1 MNRALEREAKVPSG
15 TDRKTYG
22 EFLLTVLAL
31 LAGIVPIFM
40 ILIGPVVAMARRNPE
55 ISSTELMGMM
65 ANMPP
70 SQQEMMALMQETH
83 AVVVGY
89 MWFALLPALV
99 VLIAIAAY
107 ARRRYPRLYNRIAW
121 GLWAGAIATFALEF
135 VRAPGVLA
143 GAFPGDMPAMF
154 GRMIV
159 GQEGVSAFLAGYP
172 YHFLNGA
179 TFVLMYT
186 LLFGKVR
193 WYWGIAWGLF
203 FELGMMV
210 SPPVLMAAGPFG
222 VGGYWPWLLIVTFIA
237 HVAFGAA
244 FGLLTEKKIA
254 DRGGIFSTLK
264 PKSEKQ
270 EKGRRP
276 NG

>member
-1 MNRALEREAKVPSG
+1 MYSTSDSKATVSDG
-15 TDRKTYG
+15 IHRKTYR
-22 EFLLTVLAL
+22 EFILTVLAL

-40 ILIGPVVAMARRNPE
+40 ILIGPVVAMVRRNPGM
-55 ISSTELMGMM
+55 SPTELVGMM
-65 ANMPP
+65 VSMPP

-89 MWFALLPALV
+89 MWLALLPALV
-99 VLIAIAAY
+99 ALVGIAAY
-107 ARRRYPRLYNRIAW
+107 SYRRYPRLYNRIVW
-121 GLWAGAIATFALEF
+121 GLGAGAIATLALEL

-186 LLFGKVR
+186 LLFGNVR

-264 PKSEKQ
+264 PKSGK
-270 EKGRRP
+270 
-276 NG
+276 